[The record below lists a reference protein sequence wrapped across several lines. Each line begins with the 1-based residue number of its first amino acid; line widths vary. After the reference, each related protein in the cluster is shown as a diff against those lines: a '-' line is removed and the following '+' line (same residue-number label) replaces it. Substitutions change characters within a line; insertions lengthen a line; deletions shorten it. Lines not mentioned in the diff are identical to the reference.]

1 MPREDRQDQERI
13 LDREVRERGNL
24 PRHVAVIMDGN
35 GRWAESRGLPRIAG
49 HHAAVEAVRDTV
61 AAAGEIGIDFLT
73 LYTFSIENWN
83 RPKDEVDALMAL
95 LENTLNTEAL
105 ELAKNNVRLET
116 IGRVGDLPPSV
127 QDAIDGAKRRLA
139 HNTGL
144 TLVLALSY
152 GGRAELAD
160 AVRSLVDAVR
170 AGGNGADIEEATIER
185 HLYTRD
191 HPDPDLLIRTSGE
204 MRISNFLLWQL
215 AYSELWFTDVLWPDF
230 RRVHL
235 LRGIRE
241 YQERERRFGRVRAAS
256 PVRASP

>member
-1 MPREDRQDQERI
+1 MPGA
-13 LDREVRERGNL
+13 DREADLEREIRERGNL

-61 AAAGEIGIDFLT
+61 AAAGALGIEVLT

-95 LENTLNTEAL
+95 LESTLATEAL
-105 ELAKNNVRLET
+105 ELAENNVRLET
-116 IGRVGDLPPSV
+116 IGRVADLPLSV
-127 QDAIDGAKRRLA
+127 QETIAAAKRRLA
-139 HNTGL
+139 RNTGL

-160 AVRSLVDAVR
+160 AVRALLSDVR
-170 AGGNGADIEEATIER
+170 GGAADPDIDEAAIER
-185 HLYTRD
+185 CLYTRAF
-191 HPDPDLLIRTSGE
+191 PELDLLIRTSGE

-230 RRVHL
+230 RRVDL
-235 LRGIRE
+235 YRGIRD
-241 YQERERRFGRVRAAS
+241 YQERERRFGRVRAVA
-256 PVRASP
+256 PVRTGP